1 MRFLLLPVPLLACI
15 SPLAQAA
22 LGGAPEDF
30 SPPATPASREA
41 SVARVS
47 GTTDT
52 AGTTTTAAA
61 APFTMQEHSLPSGT
75 VVRQYVANGKVFA
88 VSWQG
93 PSMPDLRR
101 LLGDDYFTQYRQAA
115 AASRSGRGHLHVQDP
130 GLVVQSSGHMRAFSG
145 KAYVPQLLP
154 KGVDLEQLP

>member
-30 SPPATPASREA
+30 SPPATPTSRQA
-41 SVARVS
+41 SVRVN
-47 GTTDT
+47 GTADT
-52 AGTTTTAAA
+52 TGTVAA
-61 APFTMQEHSLPSGT
+61 APAPFTVQEHSLPSGT
-75 VVRQYVANGKVFA
+75 VVRQYVANGTVFA

-101 LLGDDYFTQYRQAA
+101 LLGDSYFTQYRQAA
-115 AASRSGRGHLHVQDP
+115 PASRSGRGHLHVQDP

-154 KGVDLEQLP
+154 RGVDLEQLP